1 MIDFLVKRFVK
12 NYDKTE
18 DVKVRTEYG
27 ILASLVGIFCNLL
40 LFMGK
45 FLTGLALH
53 SMAVTA
59 DAFNNLS
66 DAASSIIS
74 FIGVKVAGK
83 PADRE
88 HPFGHG
94 RMEYISALVVAF
106 LVIEVGFSFFKS
118 SLGKIRN
125 PEEILFRWS
134 SLILLLVS
142 MGIKLWMAVLNR
154 RLGRRI
160 DSKVMLATAAD
171 SLGDVATTGATVLS
185 LLICHLTGVNVDGI
199 AGLAVSILVIWSGI
213 GIARDTL
220 EPLLGQRTDPELYE
234 KITRLVE
241 SREGILGSH
250 DLMVHNYGPNRSM
263 ASIHAEVPA
272 NMDAEAA
279 HEIIDQAEREAA
291 RRLGILLVI
300 HMDPV
305 ELEDERV
312 LAARTKLSRVL
323 QVLEPRLSFH
333 DFRALFGKDQVHLIF
348 DLVVPYSYSEK
359 EENRLV
365 HQIMGLMQ
373 EIDPRY
379 QCVITVDRG

>member
-1 MIDFLVKRFVK
+1 
-12 NYDKTE
+12 
-18 DVKVRTEYG
+18 
-27 ILASLVGIFCNLL
+27 
-40 LFMGK
+40 
-45 FLTGLALH
+45 
-53 SMAVTA
+53 
-59 DAFNNLS
+59 
-66 DAASSIIS
+66 
-74 FIGVKVAGK
+74 
-83 PADRE
+83 
-88 HPFGHG
+88 
-94 RMEYISALVVAF
+94 
-106 LVIEVGFSFFKS
+106 
-118 SLGKIRN
+118 
-125 PEEILFRWS
+125 
-134 SLILLLVS
+134 
-142 MGIKLWMAVLNR
+142 
-154 RLGRRI
+154 
-160 DSKVMLATAAD
+160 
-171 SLGDVATTGATVLS
+171 
-185 LLICHLTGVNVDGI
+185 
-199 AGLAVSILVIWSGI
+199 
-213 GIARDTL
+213 
-220 EPLLGQRTDPELYE
+220 
-234 KITRLVE
+234 
-241 SREGILGSH
+241 
-250 DLMVHNYGPNRSM
+250 MVHNYGPNRSM